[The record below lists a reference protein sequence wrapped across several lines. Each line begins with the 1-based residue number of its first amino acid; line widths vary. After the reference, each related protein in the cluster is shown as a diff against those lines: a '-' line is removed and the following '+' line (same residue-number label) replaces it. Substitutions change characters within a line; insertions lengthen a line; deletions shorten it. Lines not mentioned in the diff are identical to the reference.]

1 MCQLL
6 VTGNAYLSV
15 FPDQKCVSYWLL
27 VIHTCLSSLTRN
39 VSVTG
44 NSHLSVFPDQKCVS
58 ESGGI
63 KRSSEKSA
71 DRLVMAQKYQLMNEA
86 VQPVSLAPI
95 IMREQERYC
104 VGGGGGGEGVCVCVS
119 ACVRVCV

>member
-6 VTGNAYLSV
+6 VTG
-15 FPDQKCVSYWLL
+15 
-27 VIHTCLSSLTRN
+27 I
-39 VSVTG
+39 
-44 NSHLSVFPDQKCVS
+44 SHLSVFPDQKCVS

-104 VGGGGGGEGVCVCVS
+104 VCVGGGGACVRACVRACVCVCV
-119 ACVRVCV
+119 